1 LAFWRDSRCISMR
14 HEILDVA
21 ARCKEVDVDRL
32 REAFDSGQ
40 ARGPM
45 MQSYFAHR
53 DDVQG
58 SPHFFLAD
66 GTDVANPGIELHQES
81 KGGAEIPVVDDDEPG
96 VYDGLVRHAA
106 VAAGVD

>member
-1 LAFWRDSRCISMR
+1 MGDSQRVHYDELIRS
-14 HEILDVA
+14 A
-21 ARCKEVDVDRL
+21 

-66 GTDVANPGIELHQES
+66 GTDVANPGIELHQEGE
-81 KGGAEIPVVDDDEPG
+81 GGTEVPVVDDDEPG

-106 VAAGVD
+106 IAAGVA